1 MNNTIDK
8 VRRYKEMLADIED
21 INIRV
26 QELEEEILGTSGQS
40 MEERTGKTYKI
51 TSSVEQQAE
60 LLMERK
66 EQLYREQAAKKR
78 ELERINNAMTIL
90 TEEEKDIIQII
101 HIERRKYYVV
111 QDKLNLSYQRIKQ
124 LEKQAAKKMERYVS

>member
-8 VRRYKEMLADIED
+8 IRSYKEMLADIAD
-21 INIRV
+21 VDIRV
-26 QELEEEILGTSGQS
+26 QELEEEILGVSGQS
-40 MEERTGKTYKI
+40 MGERTGKTYKI

-66 EQLYREQAAKKR
+66 EQLYREQSAKKR
-78 ELERINNAMTIL
+78 VIERINNAMTIL
-90 TEEEKDIIQII
+90 TEEEKDIMQII

-111 QDKLNLSYQRIKQ
+111 QDKLNLSYQRVKQ

>member
-8 VRRYKEMLADIED
+8 IRSYKEMLADIAD
-21 INIRV
+21 VDIRV
-26 QELEEEILGTSGQS
+26 QELEEEILGVSGQS
-40 MEERTGKTYKI
+40 MGEKTGKTYKI

-60 LLMERK
+60 LLMKRK
-66 EQLYREQAAKKR
+66 EQLYREQSAKKR
-78 ELERINNAMTIL
+78 IIERINNAMTIL

-111 QDKLNLSYQRIKQ
+111 QDKLNLSYQRVKQ

>member
-8 VRRYKEMLADIED
+8 IRRYKEMLADIAD
-21 INIRV
+21 IDIRV
-26 QELEEEILGTSGQS
+26 QELEEEILGVSGQS
-40 MEERTGKTYKI
+40 MGERTGKTYKI
-51 TSSVEQQAE
+51 TSTVEQQAE

-66 EQLYREQAAKKR
+66 EKLYREQSAKKR

-101 HIERRKYYVV
+101 HIEHRKYYVV
-111 QDKLNLSYQRIKQ
+111 QDKLNLSYQRVKQ

>member
-8 VRRYKEMLADIED
+8 IRRYKEMMADIAD
-21 INIRV
+21 IDIRV
-26 QELEEEILGTSGQS
+26 QELEEEILGVSGQS
-40 MEERTGKTYKI
+40 LGERTGKTYKI

-66 EQLYREQAAKKR
+66 EQLYREQSAKKR
-78 ELERINNAMTIL
+78 DLERINNAMTIL
-90 TEEEKDIIQII
+90 TEEEKDIMQII

-111 QDKLNLSYQRIKQ
+111 QDKLNLSYQRVKQ

>member
-8 VRRYKEMLADIED
+8 IRSYKEMLADIAD
-21 INIRV
+21 VDIRV
-26 QELEEEILGTSGQS
+26 RELEEEILGVSGQS
-40 MEERTGKTYKI
+40 MGERTGKTYKI
-51 TSSVEQQAE
+51 KSTVEQQAE
-60 LLMERK
+60 LLAERK
-66 EQLYREQAAKKR
+66 EQLYKEQSAKKR
-78 ELERINNAMTIL
+78 VIERINNAMTIL

-111 QDKLNLSYQRIKQ
+111 QDKLNLSYQRVKQ

>member
-8 VRRYKEMLADIED
+8 IRRYKEMLADIAD
-21 INIRV
+21 IDIRV
-26 QELEEEILGTSGQS
+26 QELEEEILGVSGQS
-40 MEERTGKTYKI
+40 LGERTGKTYKI
-51 TSSVEQQAE
+51 TSSVEQQSE

-66 EQLYREQAAKKR
+66 EQLYREQSAKKR
-78 ELERINNAMTIL
+78 DLERINNAMTIL
-90 TEEEKDIIQII
+90 TEEEKDIMQII

-111 QDKLNLSYQRIKQ
+111 QDKLNLSYQRVKQ